1 MTVEEIKK
9 IAKPIEWGEIN
20 INGYEYIYIKNSPL
34 KQPNIRKPI
43 YGLTVDHWYVLEIHD
58 YFDTQE
64 EAVEELERLHWECLA
79 SMFL

>member
-9 IAKPIEWGEIN
+9 IAKPIEWVERN
-20 INGYEYIYIKNSPL
+20 FNGYEFMILKNSPL
-34 KQPNIRKPI
+34 KRPSIRKPL
-43 YGLTVDHWYVLEIHD
+43 YGLTTNQWYVLEND
-58 YFDTQE
+58 KYFDTQE